1 MFELQKPKE
10 KKEPIKQ
17 EIEKDVGYKGTIEVS
32 DIFRLN
38 EKFNERIVII
48 TQKGHSLIGD
58 KRMLMMFDLKT
69 NERFSCNEDNF
80 RKIINKKIKFK

>member
-10 KKEPIKQ
+10 KIEPIKQ

-48 TQKGHSLIGD
+48 TQKDIL
-58 KRMLMMFDLKT
+58 
-69 NERFSCNEDNF
+69 
-80 RKIINKKIKFK
+80 